1 MQFTCDEREAER
13 LLRLA
18 VLGAYVVANGGGV
31 CEEVSDYE
39 DVKEKLV
46 REYLRAKG
54 AGPALTELQAELTA
68 ERALEKMR
76 KYLDGYEEQSWQW
89 KLAEKLAEAECPG
102 NRTEERLKRQE
113 LYEWVLQEEGG
124 EGGATD
130 LGGGE
135 KPEKKKNGRGGGFPR
150 RKAPAAICL
159 PAGNRARKMKRTKRG
174 GGRLKGSAAV
184 GRGKIP
190 QEGRARKNCCFRTKK
205 EGIKRLLFI

>member
-113 LYEWVLQEEGG
+113 LYEWVLQEEG
-124 EGGATD
+124 ADAVSID
-130 LGGGE
+130 LSGWE
-135 KPEKKKNGRGGGFPR
+135 K
-150 RKAPAAICL
+150 
-159 PAGNRARKMKRTKRG
+159 
-174 GGRLKGSAAV
+174 S
-184 GRGKIP
+184 GK
-190 QEGRARKNCCFRTKK
+190 
-205 EGIKRLLFI
+205 

>member
-54 AGPALTELQAELTA
+54 AGPALTELQVGLTA

-102 NRTEERLKRQE
+102 DMTEERLKRQE
-113 LYEWVLQEEGG
+113 LYEWVLQER
-124 EGGATD
+124 
-130 LGGGE
+130 GE
-135 KPEKKKNGRGGGFPR
+135 KAVSVDVSGFERQGKK
-150 RKAPAAICL
+150 
-159 PAGNRARKMKRTKRG
+159 
-174 GGRLKGSAAV
+174 
-184 GRGKIP
+184 
-190 QEGRARKNCCFRTKK
+190 
-205 EGIKRLLFI
+205 

>member
-1 MQFTCDEREAER
+1 MQIILDERESEQ

-18 VLGAYVVANGGGV
+18 VLGAYIVANGGGV

-54 AGPALTELQAELTA
+54 AGPALTELQAGLTA

-113 LYEWVLQEEGG
+113 LYEWVLQEEG
-124 EGGATD
+124 ADAVSID
-130 LGGGE
+130 LSGWE
-135 KPEKKKNGRGGGFPR
+135 K
-150 RKAPAAICL
+150 
-159 PAGNRARKMKRTKRG
+159 
-174 GGRLKGSAAV
+174 S
-184 GRGKIP
+184 GK
-190 QEGRARKNCCFRTKK
+190 
-205 EGIKRLLFI
+205 